1 MNNPPAYPTAEDHK
15 IAADF
20 DWTQGMSLR
29 DYFAAKAMHAFLNA
43 PEPMRRKDKDGV
55 FVNMMTFEDHAIGAY
70 QMADAM
76 LAARQTSAQPDSHSG
91 QG

>member
-1 MNNPPAYPTAEDHK
+1 MDDMGTLTA
-15 IAADF
+15 ANS
-20 DWTQGMSLR
+20 GMSLR

-43 PEPMRRKDKDGV
+43 SEPMRRPDKDGIWV
-55 FVNMMTFEDHAIGAY
+55 RMVTFEDHATGAY

-76 LAARQTSAQPDSHSG
+76 LAARQASAQPDSHAG